1 MFRAAYAPSGFF
13 QLFTGDA
20 PMRLLRYIAGRL
32 LLLLPVLFGTSI
44 LIFLLLRLIP
54 GDPAAVILG
63 LRATPER
70 LAIVRAELGLDLP
83 IHLQY
88 SQWLGKVLQGDLG
101 KDFRSNEAVI
111 DLLRVRLPVTI
122 ELTLLSLALAIA
134 VAVPL
139 GIRAAIKPG
148 GLADRASMAL
158 GLFGISIPDF
168 WLGIMLILV
177 FALGLRM
184 FPSSGYTRL
193 NEGILLNL
201 RAFFLPALTLAVGLS
216 AVLVRVTRSA
226 VLEVLERDFVK
237 FLRAKGLRERLVIYQ
252 HVLRNAS
259 IPIVTVIG
267 LQFGYLLGGAVIV
280 EEVFSLPGVGRLIV
294 SATLERNYP
303 VVQAGMLVVAFM
315 FILVNLVT
323 DLLYGLLNPKIRGAG
338 A

>member
-1 MFRAAYAPSGFF
+1 MP
-13 QLFTGDA
+13 
-20 PMRLLRYIAGRL
+20 LLRYVVSRL
-32 LLLLPVLFGTSI
+32 LLLLPVLFGTSL

-54 GDPAAVILG
+54 GDPAQVILG

-70 LAIVRAELGLDLP
+70 LLIVREELGLDLP
-83 IHLQY
+83 VHQQY
-88 SQWLGKVLQGDLG
+88 GQWLGKLLAGDLG
-101 KDFRSNEAVI
+101 QDYRSNEAVTS
-111 DLLRVRLPVTI
+111 LLRVRLPVTI
-122 ELTLLSLALAIA
+122 QLTLMSLALAIA
-134 VAVPL
+134 VALPL

-148 GLADRASMAL
+148 GIADRLSMGL

-168 WLGIMLILV
+168 WLGIMLILL
-177 FALGLRM
+177 FSLGLRI
-184 FPSSGYTRL
+184 FPSSGYVRL
-193 NEGILLNL
+193 NEDLLGNL
-201 RAFFLPALTLAVGLS
+201 RSFFLPALTLAVGLS

-280 EEVFSLPGVGRLIV
+280 EEVFSLPGLGRLIV

-303 VVQAGMLVVAFM
+303 VVQAGMLVVALL

-323 DLLYGLLNPKIRGAG
+323 DVIYALLNPKIRGAG

>member
-1 MFRAAYAPSGFF
+1 MP
-13 QLFTGDA
+13 
-20 PMRLLRYIAGRL
+20 LLRYVVSRL
-32 LLLLPVLFGTSI
+32 LLLLPVLFGTSL

-54 GDPAAVILG
+54 GDPAQVILG

-70 LAIVRAELGLDLP
+70 LLIVREELGLDLP
-83 IHLQY
+83 VHQQY
-88 SQWLGKVLQGDLG
+88 GQWLGKLLAGDLG
-101 KDFRSNEAVI
+101 QDYRSNEAVTS
-111 DLLRVRLPVTI
+111 LLRVRLPVTI
-122 ELTLLSLALAIA
+122 QLTLMSLALAIA
-134 VAVPL
+134 VALPL

-148 GLADRASMAL
+148 GIADRLSMGL

-168 WLGIMLILV
+168 WLGIMLILL
-177 FALGLRM
+177 FSLGLRI
-184 FPSSGYTRL
+184 FPSSGYVRL
-193 NEGILLNL
+193 NEDLLGNL
-201 RAFFLPALTLAVGLS
+201 RSFFLPSLTLAVGLS

-280 EEVFSLPGVGRLIV
+280 EEVFSLPGLGRLIV

-303 VVQAGMLVVAFM
+303 VVQAGMLVVALL
-315 FILVNLVT
+315 FILVNLFT
-323 DLLYGLLNPKIRGAG
+323 DVIYALLNPKIRGAG

>member
-1 MFRAAYAPSGFF
+1 
-13 QLFTGDA
+13 
-20 PMRLLRYIAGRL
+20 MRLLRYIAGRL
-32 LLLLPVLFGTSI
+32 LLLLPVLFGTSV

-54 GDPAAVILG
+54 GDPAQVILG

-83 IHLQY
+83 IHQQY
-88 SQWLGKVLQGDLG
+88 GQWLGKLLQGDLG

-111 DLLRVRLPVTI
+111 ALLSVRLPVTI
-122 ELTLLSLALAIA
+122 QLTLMSLTMA
-134 VAVPL
+134 VLIAVPL
-139 GIRAAIKPG
+139 GIRAAIRPG
-148 GLADRASMAL
+148 GIADRLSMLL

-168 WLGIMLILV
+168 WLGIMLILL

-184 FPSSGYTRL
+184 FPSSGYVRL
-193 NEGILLNL
+193 DADLLGNL

-216 AVLVRVTRSA
+216 AVLVRITRSA
-226 VLEVLERDFVK
+226 VLEVLELDFVK
-237 FLRAKGLRERLVIYQ
+237 FLRAKGLREQRVIYQ

-294 SATLERNYP
+294 SYTLERNYP
-303 VVQAGMLVVAFM
+303 VVQAGMLVVAFL
-315 FILVNLVT
+315 FIMVNLAT
-323 DLLYGLLNPKIRGAG
+323 DVIYALLNPKIRGAG
-338 A
+338 T

>member
-1 MFRAAYAPSGFF
+1 MP
-13 QLFTGDA
+13 
-20 PMRLLRYIAGRL
+20 LLRYVLSRL
-32 LLLLPVLFGTSI
+32 LLLLPVLFGTSL

-54 GDPAAVILG
+54 GDPAQVILG

-70 LAIVRAELGLDLP
+70 LVIVRDELGLDLP
-83 IHLQY
+83 IHEQY
-88 SQWLGKVLQGDLG
+88 AQWLGKVLQGDLG
-101 KDFRSNEAVI
+101 RDYRSNEAVST
-111 DLLRVRLPVTI
+111 LLSTRLPVTI
-122 ELTLLSLALAIA
+122 QLTLMSLALAIL
-134 VAVPL
+134 VALPL
-139 GIRAAIKPG
+139 GIAAAIKPG
-148 GLADRASMAL
+148 SLAERLSMAL

-168 WLGIMLILV
+168 WLGIMLILL
-177 FALGLRM
+177 FSLGLRM
-184 FPSSGYTRL
+184 FPSSGYVRL
-193 NEGILLNL
+193 HEDLLGNL
-201 RAFFLPALTLAVGLS
+201 RSFFLPALTLAVGLA
-216 AVLVRVTRSA
+216 AVLVRVTRAA

-303 VVQAGMLVVAFM
+303 VVQAGMLVVAFL
-315 FILVNLVT
+315 FILVNLAT
-323 DLLYGLLNPKIRGAG
+323 DVIYALLNPKIRGAG

>member
-1 MFRAAYAPSGFF
+1 
-13 QLFTGDA
+13 
-20 PMRLLRYIAGRL
+20 MRLIRYIAGRL

-70 LAIVRAELGLDLP
+70 LAIVREELGLDLP
-83 IHLQY
+83 IHQQY
-88 SQWLGKVLQGDLG
+88 GQWLGKVLAGDLG
-101 KDFRSNEAVI
+101 KDFRSNEAVT

-122 ELTLLSLALAIA
+122 ELTVLALALAIA

-148 GLADRASMAL
+148 GIADRGSMLL

-177 FALGLRM
+177 FSLALRM
-184 FPSSGYTRL
+184 FPSSGYARL
-193 NEGILLNL
+193 HEDILVNL
-201 RAFFLPALTLAVGLS
+201 RSFFLPALTLAVGLS

-226 VLEVLERDFVK
+226 VLEVMERDFVK

-315 FILVNLVT
+315 FILVNLAT
-323 DLLYGLLNPKIRGAG
+323 DVLYGLLNPKIRGAG

>member
-1 MFRAAYAPSGFF
+1 MP
-13 QLFTGDA
+13 
-20 PMRLLRYIAGRL
+20 LLRYVVSRL
-32 LLLLPVLFGTSI
+32 LLLLPVLFGTSL

-54 GDPAAVILG
+54 GDPAQVILG

-70 LAIVRAELGLDLP
+70 LLIVREELGLDLP
-83 IHLQY
+83 VHQQY
-88 SQWLGKVLQGDLG
+88 GQWLGKLLAGDLG
-101 KDFRSNEAVI
+101 QDYRSNEAVTS
-111 DLLRVRLPVTI
+111 LLRVRLPVTI
-122 ELTLLSLALAIA
+122 QLTLMSLALAIA
-134 VAVPL
+134 VALPL

-148 GLADRASMAL
+148 GIADRLSMGL

-168 WLGIMLILV
+168 WLGIMLILL
-177 FALGLRM
+177 FSLGLRI
-184 FPSSGYTRL
+184 FPSSGYVRL
-193 NEGILLNL
+193 NEDLLGNL
-201 RAFFLPALTLAVGLS
+201 RSFFLPALTLAVGLS

-280 EEVFSLPGVGRLIV
+280 EEVFSLPGLGRLIV

-303 VVQAGMLVVAFM
+303 VVQAGMLVVAM
-315 FILVNLVT
+315 LFILVNLFT
-323 DLLYGLLNPKIRGAG
+323 DVIYALLNPKIRGAG

>member
-1 MFRAAYAPSGFF
+1 
-13 QLFTGDA
+13 
-20 PMRLLRYIAGRL
+20 MRLFRYIAGRL

-70 LAIVRAELGLDLP
+70 LVIVRDELGLDLP
-83 IHLQY
+83 VHQQY
-88 SQWLGKVLQGDLG
+88 AQWLGKVLQGDLG
-101 KDFRSNEAVI
+101 KDYRSNEAVTK
-111 DLLRVRLPVTI
+111 LLAVRLPVTI
-122 ELTLLSLALAIA
+122 ELTLLSLSMAI
-134 VAVPL
+134 VIAVPL
-139 GIRAAIKPG
+139 GIRAAVKPG
-148 GLADRASMAL
+148 GIADRSSMLL

-168 WLGIMLILV
+168 WLGIMLILA
-177 FALGLRM
+177 FALALRM
-184 FPSSGYTRL
+184 FPSSGYVRL
-193 NEGILLNL
+193 NEDLIGNL
-201 RAFFLPALTLAVGLS
+201 RSFFLPALTLAVGLS
-216 AVLVRVTRSA
+216 AVLVRITRSA
-226 VLEVLERDFVK
+226 VLEVLELDFVK
-237 FLRAKGLRERLVIYQ
+237 FLRAKGLRERLIIYQ

-267 LQFGYLLGGAVIV
+267 LQFGYLLGGTVIV

-323 DLLYGLLNPKIRGAG
+323 DVLYALLNPKIRGEG
-338 A
+338 S

>member
-1 MFRAAYAPSGFF
+1 
-13 QLFTGDA
+13 
-20 PMRLLRYIAGRL
+20 MRLPRYVLSRL
-32 LLLLPVLFGTSI
+32 LLLLPVLFGTSL

-54 GDPAAVILG
+54 GDPAQVILG

-70 LAIVRAELGLDLP
+70 LIIVREELGLDLP
-83 IHLQY
+83 MHLQY
-88 SQWLGKVLQGDLG
+88 GQWLGKLLAGDLG
-101 KDFRSNEAVI
+101 RDYRSNEAVTA
-111 DLLRVRLPVTI
+111 LLGTRLPVTI
-122 ELTLLSLALAIA
+122 QLTLMSLALAILI
-134 VAVPL
+134 AVPL
-139 GIRAAIKPG
+139 GIRAATKPG
-148 GLADRASMAL
+148 GIADRLSMAL

-177 FALGLRM
+177 FSLGLRI
-184 FPSSGYTRL
+184 FPSSGYIRL
-193 NEGILLNL
+193 HEDLPGNL
-201 RAFFLPALTLAVGLS
+201 RSFFLPALTLAVGLS

-226 VLEVLERDFVK
+226 IVEVLERDFVK

-303 VVQAGMLVVAFM
+303 VVQAGMLVVACL

-323 DLLYGLLNPKIRGAG
+323 DVLYALINPKIRGAG
-338 A
+338 L

>member
-1 MFRAAYAPSGFF
+1 MP
-13 QLFTGDA
+13 
-20 PMRLLRYIAGRL
+20 LLRYVVSRL
-32 LLLLPVLFGTSI
+32 LLLLPVLFGTSL

-54 GDPAAVILG
+54 GDPAQVILG

-70 LAIVRAELGLDLP
+70 LLIVREELGLDLP
-83 IHLQY
+83 VHQQY
-88 SQWLGKVLQGDLG
+88 GQWLGKLLSGDLG
-101 KDFRSNEAVI
+101 QDYRSNEAVTS
-111 DLLRVRLPVTI
+111 LLRVRLPVTI
-122 ELTLLSLALAIA
+122 QLTLMSLALAIA
-134 VAVPL
+134 VALPL

-148 GLADRASMAL
+148 GIADRLSMGL

-168 WLGIMLILV
+168 WLGIMLILL
-177 FALGLRM
+177 FSLGLRI
-184 FPSSGYTRL
+184 FPSSGYVRL
-193 NEGILLNL
+193 NEDLLGNL
-201 RAFFLPALTLAVGLS
+201 RSFFLPALTLAVGLS

-280 EEVFSLPGVGRLIV
+280 EEVFSLPGLGRLIV

-303 VVQAGMLVVAFM
+303 VVQAGMLVVALL
-315 FILVNLVT
+315 FILVNLFT
-323 DLLYGLLNPKIRGAG
+323 DVIYALLNPKIRGAG

>member
-1 MFRAAYAPSGFF
+1 
-13 QLFTGDA
+13 
-20 PMRLLRYIAGRL
+20 MRLPRYVMSRL
-32 LLLLPVLFGTSI
+32 LLLLPVLFGTSL

-54 GDPAAVILG
+54 GDPAQVILG

-70 LAIVRAELGLDLP
+70 LLIVREELGLDLP
-83 IHLQY
+83 VHLQY
-88 SQWLGKVLQGDLG
+88 GQWLGKLLQGDLG
-101 KDFRSNEAVI
+101 RDYRSNEAVAA
-111 DLLRVRLPVTI
+111 LLSVRLPVTI
-122 ELTLLSLALAIA
+122 QLTLMSLALAVLIA
-134 VAVPL
+134 LPL

-148 GLADRASMAL
+148 GIADRLSMTL

-184 FPSSGYTRL
+184 FPSSGYVRPH
-193 NEGILLNL
+193 EDLLGNL
-201 RAFFLPALTLAVGLS
+201 RSFFLPALTLAVGLS

-226 VLEVLERDFVK
+226 IVEVLERDFVK

-303 VVQAGMLVVAFM
+303 VVQAGMLVVALL
-315 FILVNLVT
+315 FILVNLAT
-323 DLLYGLLNPKIRGAG
+323 DVLYALINPKIRGAG